1 MSLTAAVF
9 CLALSLGAE
18 DPGPAETK
26 AADAL
31 ASKVAPNKLTTF
43 DELPPLPQTTDDAR
57 VKRFIGAFTGGV
69 VVLGATLALMPLGDG
84 AAAGCFG
91 TPCVT
96 FLHGMVGLFAPL
108 LAVGG
113 AWLGYTL
120 MGGDGGLLVPAIALA
135 PAVLIALALLS
146 VAKET
151 NASTALSLMPYAIT
165 AGVFLSG
172 GAALALDLRSRQLAR
187 LGAAAA
193 WGSAPAGRV
202 AVTSLVTG
210 LAGGGAAA
218 VSALLF
224 ALGSFT
230 ALAPILLIAAAAAGS
245 VGVAAAGWG
254 VHRAMGGRG
263 TFLAALS
270 GLGVGWLVTLG
281 GAALFSLAQNF
292 AAFGSISNSASNILL
307 AELGAAS
314 AIFSPALAL
323 EFSHTNAVE
332 ASLPSFTF
340 GASPITQGGMIS
352 AGMRF

>member
-9 CLALSLGAE
+9 CLALSLGAA
-18 DPGPAETK
+18 DPGPTETQ
-26 AADAL
+26 AADAPS
-31 ASKVAPNKLTTF
+31 AKAAPNKLTTF
-43 DELPPLPQTTDDAR
+43 DELKPLPQTSDDAR
-57 VKRFIGAFTGGV
+57 IKRFIGAFTGGV
-69 VVLGATLALMPLGDG
+69 VVLGATLALMPLGD
-84 AAAGCFG
+84 AVGCFG
-91 TPCVT
+91 GPCVT

-120 MGGDGGLLVPAIALA
+120 MGGDGGLLAPTIALA
-135 PAVLIALALLS
+135 PALLIALALLS

-151 NASTALSLMPYAIT
+151 NANTALSLMPYAIT

-187 LGAAAA
+187 LGAAAS

-202 AVTSLVTG
+202 AVTALVTG
-210 LAGGGAAA
+210 LAGGGAAV
-218 VSALLF
+218 VSGILF
-224 ALGSFT
+224 ALGSFS
-230 ALAPILLIAAAAAGS
+230 ALGSILLIAAAAAGS

-270 GLGVGWLVTLG
+270 GLGIGWLVTLG
-281 GAALFSLAQNF
+281 GGVLFALAQNSF
-292 AAFGSISNSASNILL
+292 TAFSPIRNTAGGLLL
-307 AELGAAS
+307 AELGVAS
-314 AIFSPALAL
+314 AVFAPTLAL

-340 GASPITQGGMIS
+340 GASPITQGGMVS